1 MEIARTPDNDEM
13 CRITCAAYS
22 DMHSLNCPYTQ
33 DRWKQQGW
41 ARADQFR
48 VATPKEVREA
58 KAA

>member
-1 MEIARTPDNDEM
+1 MEIKREPDKDEI
-13 CRITCAAYS
+13 CRQTCKDY
-22 DMHSLNCPYTQ
+22 DNLHSLHCPYTQ

-48 VATPKEVREA
+48 VATPREVREA